1 MSVAGNFSV
10 QRVASVARK
19 EVLHIL
25 RDPATLF
32 FALFMPVMEM
42 FLLGYAIDTNVR
54 HIRTVVMDMAQNQ
67 ESRTLLQR
75 FENSED
81 FRIVKYVFSEPELR
95 QEIVAGRARVGI
107 IIPEHYSRRLQ
118 TG

>member
-1 MSVAGNFSV
+1 MFRNMSL

-32 FALFMPVMEM
+32 FALLMPVMEM

-54 HIRTVVMDMAQNQ
+54 NIRTVVMDLAQNQ
-67 ESRTLLQR
+67 ESRALVQK

-81 FRIVKYVFSEPELR
+81 FRVVKYVFSEKDLR
-95 QEIVAGRARVGI
+95 QEIVAG
-107 IIPEHYSRRLQ
+107 
-118 TG
+118 